1 MPVEQQVMSIY
12 AVTNGFIDDV
22 DVSAIREWERGF
34 HEFVGA
40 QFPQVGE
47 RLRSE
52 KVLSKEIEADLK
64 RAIDEYKKIAVSGK
78 PSFTA
83 ASL

>member
-1 MPVEQQVMSIY
+1 MRPIDARVDDPDQHVWIPRAD
-12 AVTNGFIDDV
+12 AVRP
-22 DVSAIREWERGF
+22 IRGRVN
-34 HEFVGA
+34 HLHV
-40 QFPQVGE
+40 PLQVGE

-64 RAIDEYKKIAVSGK
+64 RAIDEYKKVAVSGK

>member
-1 MPVEQQVMSIY
+1 
-12 AVTNGFIDDV
+12 
-22 DVSAIREWERGF
+22 
-34 HEFVGA
+34 VGA

-64 RAIDEYKKIAVSGK
+64 RAIEEYKKVAVSGK

>member
-1 MPVEQQVMSIY
+1 M
-12 AVTNGFIDDV
+12 A
-22 DVSAIREWERGF
+22 
-34 HEFVGA
+34 A

-64 RAIDEYKKIAVSGK
+64 RAIDQYKKVAVSAK